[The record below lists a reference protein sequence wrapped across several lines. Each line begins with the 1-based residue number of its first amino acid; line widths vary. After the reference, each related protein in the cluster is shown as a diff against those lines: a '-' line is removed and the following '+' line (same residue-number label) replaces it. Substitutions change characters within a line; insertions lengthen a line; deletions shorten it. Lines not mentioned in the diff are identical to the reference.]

1 MFVSFRL
8 WWAIGVCTRVSL
20 VNDSDQQS
28 LWLATIIPWN
38 WIKTVS
44 RIILYFFFIPH
55 TLTCA
60 CYNRVELKLFSPPPH
75 LHVISSIIMDWQS
88 TKMLHLSVCLLLIT
102 LLSTSC
108 KSTLYFLLSLIFML
122 RFVSR
127 SATWLNFK
135 TRRGLGV
142 PSAQWH
148 PVGYLI
154 FMRYCAI
161 LAYPPNV
168 FPPLILLIHA
178 PDVDK

>member
-1 MFVSFRL
+1 
-8 WWAIGVCTRVSL
+8 
-20 VNDSDQQS
+20 
-28 LWLATIIPWN
+28 
-38 WIKTVS
+38 
-44 RIILYFFFIPH
+44 
-55 TLTCA
+55 
-60 CYNRVELKLFSPPPH
+60 
-75 LHVISSIIMDWQS
+75 MDWQS

-178 PDVDK
+178 PDVEDISAGGVGRKNFVEVNAICWRFRTYMFFLK